1 MERIYEKKIEQGRI
15 VALEQIEVI
24 RAVARVLFHA

>member
-15 VALEQIEVI
+15 VALEQIEAI
-24 RAVARVLFHA
+24 RAIARVLFHA